1 METRKAPR
9 PEQARDAAEFVA
21 LLRQVKESCGFT
33 YRELEQR
40 AAARGDVLARST
52 LANALAR
59 DALPRAELVAAF
71 VRACGTGGADGSDVE
86 KRVEYWLA
94 ARERI
99 AAREAGPVPPAEPSG
114 EREEGHDVPRRRRP
128 RLATA
133 VTTVAALALAG
144 LAAWALNTPG
154 SGTDEQRTGRDAE
167 RQSDAG
173 ASAGTDADAD
183 ADVAADGAGGIP
195 GGPVRLRP
203 VQSPTLC
210 LTDGFVRDGRYKSH
224 VAVHRACS
232 QATPPVTDLV
242 PAGNETYH
250 VRWRHPEHGDGCLKA
265 LTSGAA
271 RGLLEPWEMCA
282 AATRFRIQRAPNGD
296 GDPRT
301 YVLRLDTGQ
310 CVASAR
316 PTPDEGTEATFRP
329 CDGSRGQQY
338 VISGAPETG

>member
-1 METRKAPR
+1 METRKVPR

-71 VRACGTGGADGSDVE
+71 VRACANGVGDGSAVE
-86 KRVEYWLA
+86 TRVEEWLA

-99 AAREAGPVPPAEPSG
+99 AASEAVPAALPAGPGVPASAAESAGG
-114 EREEGHDVPRRRRP
+114 EREEAHGVPRRRRP
-128 RLATA
+128 RVA
-133 VTTVAALALAG
+133 TTVTAIAALALAG
-144 LAAWALNTPG
+144 LAVWALNAMGPG
-154 SGTDEQRTGRDAE
+154 TEERRTGRDSE
-167 RQSDAG
+167 GQSDAD
-173 ASAGTDADAD
+173 T
-183 ADVAADGAGGIP
+183 AAGIP
-195 GGPVRLRP
+195 DGPVRLRP
-203 VQSPTLC
+203 VQSPALC

-232 QATPPVTDLV
+232 QAAPPVTDLV
-242 PAGNETYH
+242 PAGHDTYY

-265 LTSGAA
+265 RTSGAA

-282 AATRFRIQRAPNGD
+282 AATRFRIERATSGD
-296 GDPRT
+296 GEGRT

-310 CVASAR
+310 CVAAAR

-329 CDGSRGQQY
+329 CDDSRGQQY
-338 VISGAPETG
+338 VISGVPKTG

>member
-1 METRKAPR
+1 MPR
-9 PEQARDAAEFVA
+9 PEQARDATEFVA

-71 VRACGTGGADGSDVE
+71 VRACGAEGGEGAQVE
-86 KRVEYWLA
+86 KRVEEWLA

-99 AAREAGPVPPAEPSG
+99 AACKAVPVSRVEPSG
-114 EREEGHDVPRRRRP
+114 EREEAQGVPQRGRSRV
-128 RLATA
+128 ATA
-133 VTTVAALALAG
+133 VATIAALALVGVAT
-144 LAAWALNTPG
+144 WALSATG
-154 SGTDEQRTGRDAE
+154 SGTDEQQTGRDTE
-167 RQSDAG
+167 RQSDAN
-173 ASAGTDADAD
+173 T
-183 ADVAADGAGGIP
+183 AAGIP
-195 GGPVRLRP
+195 DGPVRLRP
-203 VQSPTLC
+203 VQSPALC

-250 VRWRHPEHGDGCLKA
+250 VRWRHPEHGEGCLKA
-265 LTSGAA
+265 RTSGAA

-282 AATRFRIQRAPNGD
+282 AATRFRIQRAPSGD
-296 GDPRT
+296 GDPRA

-310 CVASAR
+310 CVAAAR
-316 PTPDEGTEATFRP
+316 ATPDEGTEATFRP

-338 VISGAPETG
+338 VISGVPKTG